1 MKKFLRT
8 SVVCLIALCSFLSH
22 SVQAQNPSNIKIEYQ
37 DLNTIPDKLNVCGA
51 ADEVTVILTP
61 TGTNNDLRSNIT
73 AKLNLFKGVRFVKLI
88 ESKSTPGVKMLDTSN
103 INMPLFGLP
112 NLTATGE
119 VTQIKITYQIS
130 ADCGFLDTLAKNN
143 NLQVYDTW
151 NVKYDL
157 GTQKNLSET
166 EQTAEYRDAFEV
178 PIFSL
183 SVLDKFNTPLKADDC
198 VDRNIQVTNSGLEG
212 SVVVFTYSVTYGP
225 GLTYKGISVNDK
237 IVDYTKVA
245 LPNGDTIITFRV
257 TGGYF
262 KTNKIGNNPGNGDGV
277 FDPNENLIIKEK
289 VCVANCNLPTYSKHS
304 VAWGC
309 YGKECDVKVIN
320 SLIPVGVGTPNPIFT
335 YDTNAP
341 NQAIGYCQQ
350 GVTSVTYRNQ
360 GTEVDPGFGT
370 MYDVITGIGIGGKFE
385 PKILGYKVSSLTIA
399 GKTIPFTT
407 NTLIDL
413 GKNPVFKTD
422 PDGPGG
428 LEDADK
434 DGYFDDL
441 KIGQSYTMTFKY
453 DYLCAENKD
462 TFFCTNPR
470 NVGVSAL
477 SSYKN
482 ACNERLD
489 KINENYINV
498 SNNNNG
504 FEDVSDPDA
513 LIAKNDTFL
522 IHHIDERSL
531 FFFEKNCDGKEE
543 LYAKVYLPKGVIPV
557 IGQTAL
563 FKNASTTPLVMKSN
577 KISNDTLY
585 LSFDATEPFLGGKY
599 DLQMAFFA
607 NATAQ
612 PGFTKFP
619 FEFGFY
625 CPKCDCKS
633 VWYCNT
639 INGPKLHISDACV
652 TGICPKGVRTTSF
665 DIKRRTF
672 GYTDATFK
680 TKFDPAKANKKVA
693 ISCDS
698 VEIRINGEV
707 GDAAITTG
715 LGVGINYSA
724 IIEKDVP
731 LTNLGQILKFGK
743 GKLIINGT
751 TTCDIDGTKAKFVPS
766 KDKKLR
772 IDLSD
777 CLKSKNITLNKCD
790 KIQFI
795 GSFAIDPDGPYSVQ
809 FKYIPNLRGFL
820 YSSDNGSENS
830 CDDFGDNFVVSKN
843 KTLFDFPSSANFP
856 KGCATV
862 DMDYKL
868 ITVNNG
874 FKDYFG
880 KEYRQAV
887 RPDSI
892 YIKFDPAMLNAFEKL
907 DVSYS
912 IPGHPIFGN
921 NPIPLGTLKTA
932 TNGKF
937 SLNFDTVQ
945 YRIPALNNISYYS
958 FLFRISAV
966 PNCKAVAGS
975 SKGDNRF
982 DFDATFKYKD
992 RYYAKEIG
1000 DGSCSPDSTVFVDN
1014 DVYYTEPPTL
1024 SFSPVSNPNFDL
1036 VGDTAVWTVKICN
1049 TSIKS
1054 DAGSTFLAIEN
1065 PNAKLDIIAMDLLDG
1080 NKFTPLVVKKYG
1092 TGNRNAFALN
1102 KGLKASDGLNPVSEI
1117 CATVRIKA
1125 LVKTCGSLQ
1134 VQALTGWN
1142 CTLPTNPNWNPS
1154 LHPPC
1159 EDLQQTLRVIGQEP
1173 MLDALLDEGFNKNPD
1188 LCDTVYLDLLVRN
1201 TGKANAFD
1209 IKTNIWLPTLGA
1221 TLVPGSVQIAYP
1233 SGATFKTIPN
1243 PTKGTPST
1251 KGTVYTYDNFKG
1263 ISDYLD
1269 KNGLKAYNVANP
1281 TDSNEFKIRYRV
1293 VTDCEF
1299 KSGSLSFFAVQGRK
1313 GCGEPTNLETGESK
1327 PIKIKGALLTNN
1339 QRIFDIKITDNT
1351 LIVPTLISL
1360 IELEVT
1366 NTTNNPSE
1374 ATDLMTITLP
1384 KGILYEAGTT
1394 KGTVPAGYAPGDPA
1408 IKVVGGQQVLTWP
1421 IAQGLVKGQKAVLS
1435 FFTTTPDFD
1444 CENVPV
1450 FDASIVTVVKRSIV
1464 CKSNP
1469 SGAPCIIDVI
1479 TSSGGETFIELPVS
1493 TEGALGIEFKKVTSI
1508 CAGNGTEKILIK
1520 GNLVNLDSIP
1530 FPDFPIDVT
1539 YFYDENDNGKLDSLD
1554 EIIKLFSEKGP
1565 LDIGQTQPVSH
1576 EITVDGKRVCTI
1588 RAQVNAEGTTC
1599 GAQTFALPAPQLLI
1613 GVDKDFC
1620 AFPGDDIQTSIGE
1633 TKCNDLKYKYI
1644 WQAFNPA
1651 FNSFISDI
1659 NAVNPTVKFKWSKN
1673 LPDTI
1678 GFYVSIDRGTGCDL
1692 TYDTMYIFRSTIN
1705 IPKASVSILNDK
1717 LCAGLSTTLTAKGG
1731 TKYEWIDANGLVFA
1745 TTATLQITPKATT
1758 KYTVKVANDAGCK
1771 DTTSIVVTPIPTP
1784 NVTASP
1790 DITICF
1796 GTMKPISASVSG
1808 GTNNYS
1814 FNWTPALGLNNP
1826 ILANPVAKP
1835 AETTVYTVTAIDA
1848 NGCKGSDEVRVQVD
1862 TCTKCMPPTLDLT
1875 QITKAMCG
1883 MANGSIQVYPWGG
1896 HLDKYTYKWSPNVGK
1911 SSGFGE
1917 ARYDLPA
1924 GVYTLDIALKDDTTC
1939 NNSFKIVVPNSGN
1952 FAEAKIIL
1960 GNISNPSC
1968 GSTSNGFVNFAVI
1981 YPNNFDFPAD
1991 TVITDGTKNYKNGDL
2006 PVGQFFI
2013 NIFNKNKC
2021 LTTSQ
2026 PFAITNADNGIL
2038 AIVPKVTDACDSLNV
2053 KGAIDL
2059 TVTGGT
2065 SPFVYNWADIPTG
2078 VEPEDRTGLT
2088 KGIYSVTVSDAKGCT
2103 VANTSEVK
2111 TCKTNGGNPTGGGN
2125 PKDSTLT
2132 VTIKLATNVKCFAD
2146 ANGKVEVVL
2155 KGDSTLM
2162 ATAKGVIKD
2171 NAGKEYNNGSLVAGD
2186 YIYIV
2191 YTANGKKL
2199 GSAPFKIT
2207 QPDLIVAKATAT
2219 EVCKTNLG
2227 TITLDISGGTKP
2239 YEFVWEDLATNQTQ
2253 NRTGLVQGL
2262 YSVQIKDAYGCIRNL
2277 VDIAVGKCKDSTV
2290 IINPTAKDTAI
2301 VLTLKSVLATK
2312 CFGDANGSVE
2322 VTMKGD
2328 STNIA
2333 TSTYII
2339 SDKTG
2344 KKYDNGK
2351 LPAGDYLFIVSNSKG
2366 KAMDTVAFVIKQPIA
2381 LIATAKVT
2389 DVCKTTLGTIELT
2402 VDGGV
2407 NPYAYKWDDLSSTIT
2422 DDNRTGLSKGSYT
2435 VQISDA
2441 NDCIFEV
2448 KDIVVGVCKDTTNV
2462 NPNVPCTFDAFAGK
2476 ETLIAFIPTCDD
2488 LAAICVPLTKVKTI
2502 NVDGKDTPITPCVG
2516 SFYSAAPLLKGTSF
2530 VIKDWTLGSV
2540 KYSGAAKSI
2549 KAIVDSLNT
2558 WDAVGNWAYDSDT
2571 KHITGGA
2578 ASKTYGI
2585 LNIQDVSSAVPQNYG
2600 LNYTKGVDGTL
2611 LKLYKG
2617 DHIIIAK
2624 NDKNCTDTLK
2634 ISIKCDFKA
2643 PKPDTIY
2650 LTMLITESKTACLDV
2665 SELFGAPVS
2674 VTEGCMNQYLADA
2687 TMLANNCIKFTGV
2700 NLGTDTICFTSCDA
2714 NGICDITYIILD
2726 VNKPFKD
2733 VIDTISVSENK
2744 KYCIHP
2750 SDYGIEGAF
2759 TMKTTCD
2766 QKVDGNISFTADQNG
2781 CIEYVGL
2788 KTGNDTICVEVC
2800 DKAGKCGNFKIFV
2813 NVRPQII
2820 IPGTGSQDIIFKDTI
2835 LIGDM
2840 YDYCAPLPLGF
2851 VPVSIKNNCPKTSGN
2866 ASFDLNDKTFCVKY
2880 TGLIDGIDTACIT
2893 LCDANKDCFNVKMII
2908 WVEKIIVMPLARD
2921 DHDTTVVGGKIF
2933 IDEMKN
2939 DIIPGKLVEMKLL
2952 SKPRL
2957 GSLVTTNTMKM
2968 EYSNNKD
2975 ECGVIDTFNYYIC
2988 NQDGCDTAKVSIYI
3002 RCAKVKVYTGFSPNG
3017 DDANETFTIMD
3028 IDQFPSNELR
3038 IFNRWGNEVM
3048 FEKGYKNTWKGTW
3061 NNQNLPDG
3069 TYFYILD
3076 LGDKEHTMFSGYL
3089 QIQR

>member
-1 MKKFLRT
+1 MSKFLRT
-8 SVVCLIALCSFLSH
+8 SFACIVILCSCVLH
-22 SVQAQNPSNIKIEYQ
+22 KVQAQNPSNIKIEYQ
-37 DLNTIPDKLNVCGA
+37 DLNSIPDQLNICGA
-51 ADEVTVILTP
+51 PDEVTVILTP
-61 TGTNNDLRSNIT
+61 TGSNNDLRSSIT

-88 ESKSTPGVKMLDTSN
+88 EAKSTPGVKMLDTSN
-103 INMPLFGLP
+103 ISMPLFGLP

-119 VTQIKITYQIS
+119 VTQIKITYQVS

-157 GTQKNLSET
+157 GTQKNLTET

-183 SVLDKFNTPLKADDC
+183 SILDKFNTPLKADDC
-198 VDRNIQVTNSGLEG
+198 VDRNVQVTNSGLEG
-212 SVVVFTYSVTYGP
+212 SVVVFTYNVTYGP
-225 GLTYKGISVNDK
+225 GLTYNGILVNNKDIPYVK
-237 IVDYTKVA
+237 TV
-245 LPNGDTIITFRV
+245 LPNGDTLLTIRV
-257 TGGYF
+257 TGIYF
-262 KTNKIGNNPGNGDGV
+262 KTNKIGSNPGNGNEV
-277 FDPNENLIIKEK
+277 FDPNENLIVKER
-289 VCVANCNLPTYSKHS
+289 VCVTNCNLPTYSTHS

-309 YGKECDVKVIN
+309 YGKECDVKTIN
-320 SLIPVGVGTPNPIFT
+320 SLIPVGVGTPNPIFS
-335 YDTNAP
+335 YDTNTP
-341 NQAIGYCQQ
+341 NQAIGYCQE
-350 GVTSVTYRNQ
+350 GVTTVTYKNQ
-360 GTEVDPGFGT
+360 GTEVDAGFGT
-370 MYDVITGIGIGGKFE
+370 MYDVITGIGIGGNFA
-385 PKILGYKVSSLTIA
+385 PKILGYKVNSLTIA
-399 GKTIPFTT
+399 GKTIPFTS
-407 NTLIDL
+407 NTLIEL

-441 KIGQSYTMTFKY
+441 KIGQSYSMTFKY
-453 DYLCAENKD
+453 SYLCENKD

-470 NVGVSAL
+470 NVATSAI
-477 SSYKN
+477 SSYRN

-513 LIAKNDTFL
+513 LIAKNDTFFV
-522 IHHIDERSL
+522 HHTEERSL
-531 FFFEKNCDGKEE
+531 FFFEKDCGGKEE

-557 IGQTAL
+557 IGQIGL
-563 FKNASTTPLVMKSN
+563 YKNASTTPLVMKSN

-585 LSFDATEPFLGGKY
+585 LTFDATDPFLGGKY
-599 DLQMAFFA
+599 DLKLAFFA
-607 NATAQ
+607 NATAS

-625 CPKCDCKS
+625 CPKCDCRS
-633 VWYCNT
+633 VWYCAP
-639 INGPKLHISDACV
+639 ISGPKLHIGDACV
-652 TGICPKGVRTTSF
+652 TGVCPKGVRTMSF
-665 DIKRRTF
+665 DVKRRTF

-707 GDAAITTG
+707 GDAAITGG
-715 LGVGINYSA
+715 LGVGINYNA
-724 IIEKDVP
+724 VNEKDVA

-751 TTCDIDGTKAKFVPS
+751 TTCDIDGAKAKFTPS

-777 CLKSKNITLNKCD
+777 CLISKNITLNKCD

-830 CDDFGDNFVVSKN
+830 CDDFGDNFIVSKN

-856 KGCATV
+856 KGCATTE
-862 DMDYKL
+862 MDYKL

-892 YIKFDPAMLNAFEKL
+892 YIKFDPAMIKAFDKL

-912 IPGHPIFGN
+912 IPGHPVFGN
-921 NPIPLGTLKTA
+921 NQIPLGTLKNA

-937 SLNFDTVQ
+937 SVDFDTVQ

-958 FLFRISAV
+958 FLFRITAV
-966 PNCKAVAGS
+966 PNCKAIAGS
-975 SKGDNRF
+975 TKGDNRF
-982 DFDATFKYKD
+982 DFDATLKYKD

-1000 DGSCSPDSTVFVDN
+1000 DGSCSPDSTAFIDN
-1014 DVYYTEPPTL
+1014 DVFYTEPPTL
-1024 SFSPVSNPNFDL
+1024 SFNPLSNPNFDL

-1049 TSIKS
+1049 TSTKA

-1065 PNAKLDIIAMDLLDG
+1065 PNAKLDIIAMDVIDG

-1102 KGLKASDGLNPVSEI
+1102 KGLKASDGLNSISEI
-1117 CATVRIKA
+1117 CSTVRIKA

-1142 CTLPTNPNWNPS
+1142 CTPPTDPNWNPS

-1173 MLDALLDEGFNKNPD
+1173 MIDALLDEGFNKNPD
-1188 LCDTVYLDLLVRN
+1188 LCDTVFLDLLVRN

-1209 IKTNIWLPTLGA
+1209 VKTQIWIPTLGA

-1233 SGATFKTIPN
+1233 SGAAFKTIPN
-1243 PTKGTPST
+1243 PTKGAATT
-1251 KGTVYTYDNFKG
+1251 KGTIYTYDNFKG
-1263 ISDYLD
+1263 LNDYLD
-1269 KNGLKAYNVANP
+1269 KNGLKAYNVSNP

-1327 PIKIKGALLTNN
+1327 PIKIKGTLLTNN

-1366 NTTNNPSE
+1366 NTTNNPSD

-1384 KGILYEAGTT
+1384 KGILYEKGTT
-1394 KGTVPAGYAPGDPA
+1394 KGSKPAGYAPGDPT
-1408 IKVVGGQQVLTWP
+1408 IKVVGGQQVLTWS

-1450 FDASIVTVVKRSIV
+1450 FEASIVTIVKRSIV

-1469 SGAPCIIDVI
+1469 NGTACIIDVI
-1479 TSSGGETFIELPVS
+1479 TTSGGEDFIELPVS
-1493 TEGALGIEFKKVTSI
+1493 TEGALGIELKKVTSI
-1508 CAGNGTEKILIK
+1508 CAGNGTEKISIK

-1539 YFYDENDNGKLDSLD
+1539 YFYDENDNGKLDSLE

-1588 RAQVNAEGTTC
+1588 RVQVNAEGTTC
-1599 GAQTFALPAPQLLI
+1599 GAQVFALPSPQLLI

-1620 AFPGDDIQTSIGE
+1620 AFPGDDITTNIGD
-1633 TKCNDLKYKYI
+1633 TKCGDLKYKYI
-1644 WQAFNPA
+1644 WQALDPAYNP
-1651 FNSFISDI
+1651 FISDI
-1659 NAVNPTVKFKWSKN
+1659 NVVNPTVKFKWSKN

-1678 GFYVSIDRGTGCDL
+1678 GFYVSIDRGACDL
-1692 TYDTMYIFRSTIN
+1692 TYDTMFIYRNTTN
-1705 IPKASVSILNDK
+1705 TPKASISILNDK

-1731 TKYEWIDANGLVFA
+1731 TKYEWIDASGLTVA
-1745 TTATLQITPKATT
+1745 MTATLQITPKTTT
-1758 KYTVKVANDAGCK
+1758 KYTVKVGNDAGCK
-1771 DTTSIVVTPIPTP
+1771 DTTSIIVTPIPTP
-1784 NVTASP
+1784 IVTASP

-1796 GTMKPISASVSG
+1796 GTMKPITATVSG

-1814 FNWTPALGLNNP
+1814 FNWTPALGLSNP

-1835 AETTVYTVTAIDA
+1835 AETTVYKVEAIDA

-1862 TCTKCMPPTLDLT
+1862 TCTKCMPPSLDLT
-1875 QITKAMCG
+1875 QVTKAMCG

-1896 HLDKYTYKWSPNVGK
+1896 HVDKFTYKWTPDIGK

-1924 GVYTLDIALKDDTTC
+1924 GVYTLEITLKEDTAC

-1968 GSTSNGFVNFAVI
+1968 GSTSNGFVNFAVV
-1981 YPNNFDFPAD
+1981 YPNDFDFPAD
-1991 TVITDGTKNYKNGDL
+1991 TVITDGVKNYKNGTL
-2006 PVGQFFI
+2006 PTGQFFI

-2026 PFAITNADNGIL
+2026 PFAITAVNNSPL
-2038 AIVPKVTDACDSLNV
+2038 AIISKVTDACDSTNV

-2065 SPFVYNWADIPTG
+2065 SPFVYNWADITTG
-2078 VEPEDRTGLT
+2078 VEPEDRTGLA
-2088 KGIYSVTVSDAKGCT
+2088 KGIYNVTVSDAKGCT
-2103 VANTSEVK
+2103 TANTSEVK
-2111 TCKTNGGNPTGGGN
+2111 TCKSGNPNGGN

-2132 VTIKLATNVKCFAD
+2132 VALKLVTNVKCFGD

-2155 KGDSTLM
+2155 SGDAKLI
-2162 ATAKGVIKD
+2162 AAAKGVIKD
-2171 NAGKEYNNGSLVAGD
+2171 NTGKEYSNSALAAGN
-2186 YIYIV
+2186 YTYIV
-2191 YTANGKKL
+2191 YDATNKPLA
-2199 GSAPFKIT
+2199 SVAFKVT

-2219 EVCKTNLG
+2219 EVCKANLG
-2227 TITLDISGGTKP
+2227 TITVDISGGTKP
-2239 YEFVWEDLATNQTQ
+2239 YEFKWEDLTTANQPQ
-2253 NRTGLVQGL
+2253 NRTGLAKGL
-2262 YSVQIKDAYGCIRNL
+2262 YSIQIKDANACLRNL
-2277 VDIAVGKCKDSTV
+2277 VDIEVKKCKDTTV
-2290 IINPTAKDTAI
+2290 VVNPTAKDTTI
-2301 VLTLKSVLATK
+2301 TLTLKAAVAVS
-2312 CFGDANGSVE
+2312 CFGDANGSVT

-2328 STNIA
+2328 SANVA
-2333 TSTYII
+2333 NATYII
-2339 SDKTG
+2339 ADKTG
-2344 KKYDNGK
+2344 KKFDNGK

-2366 KAMDTVAFVIKQPIA
+2366 KAMDTVAFVIKQPDALFAKAIA
-2381 LIATAKVT
+2381 T
-2389 DVCKTTLGTIELT
+2389 DVCKTTLGTIELI
-2402 VDGGV
+2402 VNGGT
-2407 NPYAYKWDDLSSTIT
+2407 NPYTYKWSDLGSTIT
-2422 DDNRTGLSKGSYT
+2422 NGKRVGLQKGSYA
-2435 VQISDA
+2435 VLISDA
-2441 NDCIFEV
+2441 IGCSFDL
-2448 KDIVVGVCKDTTNV
+2448 KDIVIGVCKDTTPV
-2462 NPNVPCTFDAFAGK
+2462 DPNVPCTFDAFAGK
-2476 ETLIAFIPTCDD
+2476 ETLTVFIPTCDD
-2488 LAAICVPLTKVKTI
+2488 LAAICAPLTNAKSI
-2502 NVDGKDTPITPCVG
+2502 NVDGKDIPINPCVG
-2516 SFYSAAPLLKGTSF
+2516 SFYAAATLLKGTSF
-2530 VIKDWTLGSV
+2530 TIKDWSVNSV
-2540 KYSGAAKSI
+2540 KHSGSAKNVQS
-2549 KAIVDSLNT
+2549 IVDSLNK
-2558 WDAVGNWAYDSDT
+2558 WDAAGKWAYDSDT
-2571 KHITGGA
+2571 KHITGGLA
-2578 ASKTYGI
+2578 TQTYGI
-2585 LNIQDVSSAVPQNYG
+2585 LNVQDVSSALPQNYG
-2600 LNYTKGVDGTL
+2600 LTYVKGVDGTL

-2617 DHIIIAK
+2617 DHIVIAK

-2634 ISIKCDFKA
+2634 ISVKCDFKA

-2650 LTMLITESKTACLDV
+2650 LTMLITESKTACLDET
-2665 SELFGAPVS
+2665 ELSGAPVS

-2750 SDYGIEGAF
+2750 SDYGIKGAF

-2781 CIEYVGL
+2781 CIEYLGL
-2788 KTGNDTICVEVC
+2788 KPGNDTICVEVC
-2800 DKAGKCGNFKIFV
+2800 EKSGKCGNFKIFV
-2813 NVRPQII
+2813 NVRPTII
-2820 IPGTGSQDIIFKDTI
+2820 VPPVTGFPDLIFKDTI
-2835 LIGDM
+2835 LIGDIN
-2840 YDYCAPLPLGF
+2840 DYCAPLPLGF
-2851 VPVSIKNNCPKTSGN
+2851 VPANIKNNCPKTSGN
-2866 ASFDLNDKTFCVKY
+2866 ASFELNSTTFCVKY
-2880 TGLIDGIDTACIT
+2880 TGLVEGIDTACIT
-2893 LCDANKDCFNVKMII
+2893 ICDANKNCFNAKMII

-2921 DHDTTVVGGKIF
+2921 DSDTTVVGGKIL

-2939 DIIPGKLVEMKLL
+2939 DIVPGKLIAMKLL

-2957 GSLVTTNTMKM
+2957 GTLVTTNTMKM

-2975 ECGVIDTFNYYIC
+2975 ECGVVDTFNYYIC
-2988 NQDGCDTAKVSIYI
+2988 NQDGCDTAKVSIFI

-3017 DDANETFTIMD
+3017 DGANETFTIMD
-3028 IDQFPSNELR
+3028 IDQFPNNELK

-3061 NNQNLPDG
+3061 NNQSLPDG

-3076 LGDKEHTMFSGYL
+3076 LHDADHTMFNGYL